1 MQASEL
7 VEQLFSSPLAK
18 VVALSDGAG
27 TARVVRARDDGARAL
42 LVLGADVVNAT
53 LHEFAKRERFGTVK
67 QAVVTFTDATVL
79 LSRLDETNTIV
90 VVAPSDVG
98 KRQFAR
104 IEVHPRGWVDPAEAG
119 PVTPPRPPDDGG
131 GLSALQI
138 VTIVGTVALASGIAV
153 GGSYLLFGRDN
164 PRGLDSAEGAIVVTT
179 ELLLIGAGTV
189 IAIVSD

>member
-90 VVAPSDVG
+90 VVADADVNLGLFLSTCRSVLANFSDG
-98 KRQFAR
+98 ANDG
-104 IEVHPRGWVDPAEAG
+104 RG
-119 PVTPPRPPDDGG
+119 R
-131 GLSALQI
+131 
-138 VTIVGTVALASGIAV
+138 
-153 GGSYLLFGRDN
+153 
-164 PRGLDSAEGAIVVTT
+164 
-179 ELLLIGAGTV
+179 
-189 IAIVSD
+189 